1 MLTTFGEKKKT
12 CFLCGTESTHKGL
25 ISTAS
30 LGSTDLDSRPPEPE
44 RSSLSYWIHTCPSC
58 GYCAPDLSDGDR
70 AFEAVVRSEEY
81 RNTLE
86 NPSTPRLAGQFLCW
100 MLLEESRKE
109 YEKAGWG
116 AIHAAWACDD
126 AGVGEWAARCRERAS
141 ELLMR
146 AREMGQWFAED
157 AGLEEAILVDLLRRA
172 GRFEEALRLCED
184 RLSKEPDETVKV
196 ILLYQK
202 ALIGKSDNGRH
213 TLAEAHRQVQS

>member
-1 MLTTFGEKKKT
+1 MLKTFGEKKKT
-12 CFLCGTESTHKGL
+12 CFLCGTESTHTGL

-58 GYCAPDLSDGDR
+58 GYCAPDLSEGDR
-70 AFEAVVRSEEY
+70 AFEAVVRGDEY

-86 NPSTPRLAGQFLCW
+86 NPSIPRLAGQFLCW
-100 MLLEESRKE
+100 ALLQESGKE
-109 YEKAGWG
+109 YDKAGWG

-126 AGVGEWAARCRERAS
+126 AGAGQWAAKCRKRAS
-141 ELLMR
+141 ELLVR

-172 GRFEEALRLCED
+172 GRFEEALKLCGERLN
-184 RLSKEPDETVKV
+184 KEPEETVKV

-202 ALIGKSDNGRH
+202 ALIGKSDDSRH
-213 TLAEAHRQVQS
+213 TVAEALRQVQS

>member
-12 CFLCGTESTHKGL
+12 CFLCGTESMHKGL

-100 MLLEESRKE
+100 ALLQESRKE
-109 YEKAGWG
+109 YEKAGWA

-126 AGVGEWAARCRERAS
+126 AGAGQWAAKCRKRAS

-172 GRFEEALRLCED
+172 GLFEKALRLCEE
-184 RLSKEPDETVKV
+184 RLRKEPEETVKV
-196 ILLYQK
+196 ILQYQED
-202 ALIGKSDNGRH
+202 LIRKSDDGRH
-213 TLAEAHRQVQS
+213 TVAEAQRRVQS